1 MVTVGDQEVAVFNVD
16 GRLFAV
22 GNKCPHRQGPLVRGK
37 VEFLKTVPDTDQTF
51 DPSKVSGTVAVRCP
65 IHGWLF
71 DLNSG
76 QCLNQ
81 PQARVPAYSVTCEA
95 DRLRIQP
102 Q

>member
-1 MVTVGDQEVAVFNVD
+1 MFTVEGQEVAVFNVD

-37 VEFLKTVPDTDQTF
+37 VESAAQS
-51 DPSKVSGTVAVRCP
+51 PSVRCP

-71 DLNSG
+71 DLATG

-81 PQARVPAYSVTCEA
+81 PQARTPAYSVTCETG
-95 DRLRIQP
+95 RLRIQP